1 MAMTRP
7 GPPGRGPSRGAAY
20 NRTMFNTLAGLL
32 TPALVERLTLLV
44 NHVLSAE
51 PVATEK
57 LRPHAARVIELR
69 VTAWPSLLPTPPAL
83 AWRITP
89 AGLLEACGTDTAPV
103 PDLTVLL
110 DAANPAALLARLA
123 AGETPP
129 VQVQGDAA
137 LAGDIN
143 WLTQNLRW
151 DVAADLER
159 VFGPT
164 VAQPLHQAGKALAKG
179 LRAAVVQTSELAQRW
194 RAR

>member
-1 MAMTRP
+1 ML
-7 GPPGRGPSRGAAY
+7 
-20 NRTMFNTLAGLL
+20 NTLPGLL
-32 TPALVERLTLLV
+32 TPPLVERLTLLI
-44 NHVLSAE
+44 NHVLSGETA
-51 PVATEK
+51 ATDR

-69 VTAWPSLLPTPPAL
+69 VTAWPSLLPAPPAL

-89 AGLLEACGTDTAPV
+89 AGLLEWCGVDAAPV

-123 AGETPP
+123 TGEPPP

-164 VAQPLHQAGKALAKG
+164 VAHQLHQAGRALAKG
-179 LRAAVVQTSELAQRW
+179 LRAAVAQAGGLAQRW
-194 RAR
+194 RTR